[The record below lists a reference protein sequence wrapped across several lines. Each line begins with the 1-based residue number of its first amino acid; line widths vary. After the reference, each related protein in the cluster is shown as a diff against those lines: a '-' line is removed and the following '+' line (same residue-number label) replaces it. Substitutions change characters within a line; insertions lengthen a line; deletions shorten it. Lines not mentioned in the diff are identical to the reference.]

1 MCFCRN
7 SFPARRMLFAKMRQ
21 TGISSPSTS
30 ATSANSWI
38 MERKCKETRIS
49 VSRRAHAS
57 LRHSFNGRAR
67 VRDSSSRY
75 SLNFGIVSRS
85 CSFKAFTLYK
95 AKGINDDF
103 FRCYCLL
110 CIDFPS
116 CWVFFETRLLR
127 VAFWTRFG
135 GTSDSSLLVW
145 LLHWLQVSRELS
157 LSTAEM
163 NRGPVHIVCN
173 DVVDSVQWKGSCKQ
187 NKSVRIH
194 HSAKEQFVVHI
205 LKFSEYPINVL
216 FTSNAAIFIC
226 WEIGKLFESSL

>member
-1 MCFCRN
+1 MVLWAILKTSLRTEGKLKFNWRLDGFDEGGNGFVVVELVVGGFYVGEISRICRVNMCFCRN

-38 MERKCKETRIS
+38 VERKCKETRIS

-75 SLNFGIVSRS
+75 SLNLGIVSRS

-135 GTSDSSLLVW
+135 GTSDSSLLV
-145 LLHWLQVSRELS
+145 
-157 LSTAEM
+157 
-163 NRGPVHIVCN
+163 
-173 DVVDSVQWKGSCKQ
+173 
-187 NKSVRIH
+187 
-194 HSAKEQFVVHI
+194 
-205 LKFSEYPINVL
+205 
-216 FTSNAAIFIC
+216 
-226 WEIGKLFESSL
+226 